1 MPANGGGS
9 SDTVIYVDPVTG
21 KPTTPPRTMAPPADD
36 SAGEPPAEME
46 GKRDPPRVR
55 VVMGTGGGG
64 GGISDPT
71 GEEKNR
77 FAPTPMAGPPRHK
90 PATARPAWV
99 HGGRDWIIY
108 LECRADAL
116 VLYPSQRTFPLAQIQ
131 SDPAGNPLTKAIQQM
146 IDRRQSLRRP
156 GEPLYHP
163 QLCLLVRPE
172 HMRTYRTVEPA
183 LEALPVPKT
192 RRNLDADDDVIDI
205 INGASP

>member
-1 MPANGGGS
+1 MQANGGGP

-21 KPTTPPRTMAPPADD
+21 KPTSPPPATAPPADE
-36 SAGEPPAEME
+36 SASEPPPETD
-46 GKRDPPRVR
+46 GKRGPPRVQ
-55 VVMGTGGGG
+55 VVMGNGGRGG
-64 GGISDPT
+64 LSDPT
-71 GEEKNR
+71 GEEMDR

-90 PATARPAWV
+90 PTTVRPAWV

-108 LECRADAL
+108 VECRADSL
-116 VLYPSQRTFPLAQIQ
+116 VLYPSQRAFPLAQILR
-131 SDPAGNPLTKAIQQM
+131 DPAGNPLNKAIQQM
-146 IDRRQSLRRP
+146 IDRRQSVRRP
-156 GEPLYHP
+156 GEPLYRP

-205 INGASP
+205 INGTTP